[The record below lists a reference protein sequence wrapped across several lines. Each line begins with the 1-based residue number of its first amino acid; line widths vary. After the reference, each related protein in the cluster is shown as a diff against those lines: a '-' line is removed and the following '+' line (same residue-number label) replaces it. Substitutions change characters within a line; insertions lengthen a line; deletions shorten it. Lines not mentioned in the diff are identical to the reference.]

1 VGLSISIRTHVPG
14 VGVTASTRRSAAGSG
29 GPTSEDVWR
38 EFGAQLRA
46 FVHRRVADP
55 QRAEDVLGEIVL
67 RIHRNLGRV
76 EDHEHL
82 TRWVYRITRNAIVDE
97 YRRAER
103 ERARERALPDD
114 AAEFAGEVDD
124 EDDPTVLRELAS
136 CLRPLLDG
144 LPPEQ
149 RRALELTDL
158 EGLTQ
163 VDAAGREGV
172 SVSGMKS
179 RVQRGRRR
187 LAELLGRCC
196 ELTLDAQGTPMD
208 YTRPP
213 GCQCG

>member
-1 VGLSISIRTHVPG
+1 VYGG
-14 VGVTASTRRSAAGSG
+14 VGVTASTRVIVVDPGSR
-29 GPTSEDVWR
+29 TSEDVWR

-46 FVHRRVADP
+46 FVQRRVADP

-67 RIHRNLGRV
+67 RIHRNLDRV
-76 EDHEHL
+76 DDHEHL
-82 TRWVYRITRNAIVDE
+82 TRWVYRISRNAIVDE

-114 AAEFAGEVDD
+114 AVELVGGEVGD
-124 EDDPTVLRELAS
+124 DDPTVLQELAV
-136 CLRPLLDG
+136 CLRPLLAG

-196 ELTLDAQGTPMD
+196 DLTLDAHGTPMD
-208 YTRPP
+208 YTPRAD
-213 GCQCG
+213 CRCD

>member
-1 VGLSISIRTHVPG
+1 M
-14 VGVTASTRRSAAGSG
+14 TASTHEPVAGPGSR
-29 GPTSEDVWR
+29 TSEDVWR

-46 FVHRRVADP
+46 FVHRRVDDP
-55 QRAEDVLGEIVL
+55 QHAEDVLGEIVL

-76 EDHEHL
+76 EDDEHL

-103 ERARERALPDD
+103 ERAREAALPDD
-114 AAEFAGEVDD
+114 AAELADEVGD
-124 EDDPTVLRELAS
+124 DDPTVLRELAA
-136 CLRPLLDG
+136 CMRPLLEG

-187 LAELLGRCC
+187 LAELLGKCC

-208 YTRPP
+208 YTRPT
-213 GCQCG
+213 GCRCG

>member
-1 VGLSISIRTHVPG
+1 MG
-14 VGVTASTRRSAAGSG
+14 VGVTASTHQSVAGPDSR
-29 GPTSEDVWR
+29 TSEDVWR
-38 EFGAQLRA
+38 EFGSQLRA

-67 RIHRNLGRV
+67 RIHRGLGRV
-76 EDHEHL
+76 EDDEHL
-82 TRWVYRITRNAIVDE
+82 TRWVYRITRNAIIDE

-103 ERARERALPDD
+103 EQARERALPDD
-114 AAEFAGEVDD
+114 AAKLAGETGS
-124 EDDPTVLRELAS
+124 EDDPSVLRELAA
-136 CLRPLLDG
+136 CMRPLLEG

-163 VDAAGREGV
+163 VDAASREGV

-187 LAELLGRCC
+187 LAELLGQCC

-208 YTRPP
+208 YARPT

>member
-1 VGLSISIRTHVPG
+1 VRRAHQLGERCHASPGLCCVLSTGLPSVGLSISIRTQVPG
-14 VGVTASTRRSAAGSG
+14 VGVTSPHRSVAAPG

-67 RIHRNLGRV
+67 RIHRKLGRV

-114 AAEFAGEVDD
+114 AAELVGEVVD
-124 EDDPTVLRELAS
+124 EDDLTVLRE
-136 CLRPLLDG
+136 P
-144 LPPEQ
+144 
-149 RRALELTDL
+149 ALCIP
-158 EGLTQ
+158 
-163 VDAAGREGV
+163 GR
-172 SVSGMKS
+172 S
-179 RVQRGRRR
+179 GRRR
-187 LAELLGRCC
+187 RRAGDR
-196 ELTLDAQGTPMD
+196 
-208 YTRPP
+208 R
-213 GCQCG
+213 

>member
-1 VGLSISIRTHVPG
+1 
-14 VGVTASTRRSAAGSG
+14 VTAPTHKPVVDPGS
-29 GPTSEDVWR
+29 PTSEDVWR

-46 FVHRRVADP
+46 FVQRRVADP

-114 AAEFAGEVDD
+114 AAELAGEVDD
-124 EDDPTVLRELAS
+124 EDDPTVLRELAA
-136 CLRPLLDG
+136 CMRPLLEG

-208 YTRPP
+208 YTRPS
-213 GCQCG
+213 GCRCG

>member
-1 VGLSISIRTHVPG
+1 MTTSTHESVVGPGSRT
-14 VGVTASTRRSAAGSG
+14 T
-29 GPTSEDVWR
+29 EDVWR

-67 RIHRNLGRV
+67 SIHRGLGRV
-76 EDHEHL
+76 GDHEHL

-103 ERARERALPDD
+103 EYARERALPDD
-114 AAEFAGEVDD
+114 AVELVGEVGDGG
-124 EDDPTVLRELAS
+124 DPTVLRELAV
-136 CLRPLLDG
+136 CLRPLLDE
-144 LPPEQ
+144 LPPDQ

-163 VDAAGREGV
+163 ADAAGREGM

-196 ELTLDAQGTPMD
+196 ELTLDARGTPMD
-208 YTRPP
+208 YSRPA
-213 GCQCG
+213 GCRCG